1 MKIFLYSLLSSSWGC
16 PCESVQPQRH
26 PRSLKVLATPGSES
40 GDSDDDK
47 IANWNS
53 SKEQPQ
59 HVVVI
64 GAGWGGLSSAYW
76 LAKQQDSAVKIT
88 VVDAAP
94 RVGGLVRDGYR
105 SMTGERKA
113 EAGQHGKTP
122 WN

>member
-1 MKIFLYSLLSSSWGC
+1 MFRVLDSFRIVLPSADSFRLPNAYIFIAA
-16 PCESVQPQRH
+16 QH
-26 PRSLKVLATPGSES
+26 LATPGSES